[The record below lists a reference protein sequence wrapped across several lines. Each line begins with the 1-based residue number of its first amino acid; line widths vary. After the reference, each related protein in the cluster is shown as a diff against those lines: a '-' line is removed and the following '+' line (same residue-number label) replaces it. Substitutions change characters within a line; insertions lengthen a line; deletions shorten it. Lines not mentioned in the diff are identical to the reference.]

1 MLWLL
6 LFWLQ
11 VGFDHPGVAASV
23 LVYLA
28 SDGSWSG
35 EQCPRTVTI
44 FLSDTSGAN
53 HSLGT
58 YPSVLLLET
67 ERRQE
72 P

>member
-11 VGFDHPGVAASV
+11 VGFVHPGVAASV

-35 EQCPRTVTI
+35 EQCRRTVTI
-44 FLSDTSGAN
+44 FLSDTSGTN

-58 YPSVLLLET
+58 YSSATLVVT
-67 ERRQE
+67 E
-72 P
+72 